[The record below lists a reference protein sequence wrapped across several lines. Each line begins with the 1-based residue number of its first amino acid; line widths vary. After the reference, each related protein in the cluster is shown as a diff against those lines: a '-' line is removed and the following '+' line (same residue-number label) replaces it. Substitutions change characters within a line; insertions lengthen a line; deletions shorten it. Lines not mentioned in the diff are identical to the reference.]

1 MMTMLSSLGWPI
13 LLGLAACTAF
23 YAAVY
28 QGIFGSTLVQRYFAA
43 HPVSFFAAG
52 MFFIGLAALVL
63 KALNVVGQ
71 LAIIGRIGFD
81 DPRSGGV
88 SVDRVGELLDDLEE
102 LSPPAR
108 NSYLGRRLRDA
119 LELVERRGNA
129 DDLHEELRF
138 LADQDAV
145 RQHDSFS
152 LVRIIIWATPM
163 LGFLGTVIGITRAL
177 GDLDPTE
184 LANSIQTAMEGLLS
198 GLYVAFDTTALA
210 LTLSIVLMFVQF
222 LVDRFETQLL
232 SEVEARAELELIGR
246 FELVGSTSDPHLAS
260 IQRMGR
266 EVVKTTEML
275 VDRQAQLWQAAMQK
289 AQTQAAEQNEEAATR
304 VQAALAAAL
313 DTSLQRFA
321 ERLAHAEALAA
332 DRARERWEQW
342 QTTLSDNA
350 RMLQSQ
356 QVEMVKLS
364 EMMARVVEATGEVR
378 KLELSLNDNL
388 QSLAGA
394 KNFEDTVMSLAAAI
408 HLLNTRLGAPAGDAR
423 KIDLLDSQ
431 AQGRAA

>member
-1 MMTMLSSLGWPI
+1 MARNEDRHPLMTMLSGLGWPI

-28 QGIFGSTLVQRYFAA
+28 QGVFGSTFVERYFAA
-43 HPVSFFAAG
+43 HPVSYFAAG

-71 LAIIGRIGFD
+71 LAMMGRIGFD
-81 DPRSGGV
+81 DPRAGGV
-88 SVDRVGELLDDLEE
+88 SVDRVGELLDELDE

-119 LELVERRGNA
+119 LELVERQGNA

-138 LADQDAV
+138 LADQDAAH
-145 RQHDSFS
+145 QHDSFS

-222 LVDRFETQLL
+222 LVDRFETELL
-232 SEVEARAELELIGR
+232 SEVEARAEQELIGR

-266 EVVKTTEML
+266 EVVKTTETL

-289 AQTQAAEQNEEAATR
+289 AQSQADEQNLEAATR
-304 VQAALAAAL
+304 VQAALAEAL

-321 ERLAHAEALAA
+321 ERLT
-332 DRARERWEQW
+332 RA
-342 QTTLSDNA
+342 
-350 RMLQSQ
+350 
-356 QVEMVKLS
+356 
-364 EMMARVVEATGEVR
+364 
-378 KLELSLNDNL
+378 
-388 QSLAGA
+388 
-394 KNFEDTVMSLAAAI
+394 
-408 HLLNTRLGAPAGDAR
+408 
-423 KIDLLDSQ
+423 
-431 AQGRAA
+431 